1 MFLISVTVV
10 AFFAPAHFV
19 NIFSKEGFPM
29 LLFWIV
35 VAVVSVFSYKN
46 SFSLIPVLG
55 LISCFYLMAQESHT
69 NWFRFLIWLA
79 VGLIVYFSYGI
90 RKSKLA
96 LNTV

>member
-1 MFLISVTVV
+1 
-10 AFFAPAHFV
+10 
-19 NIFSKEGFPM
+19 M

-35 VAVVSVFSYKN
+35 AALVSIFSFKN
-46 SFSLIPVLG
+46 SFSLIPVLC

-69 NWFRFLIWLA
+69 NWLRFLIWLA
-79 VGLIVYFSYGI
+79 LGLIVYFSYGI